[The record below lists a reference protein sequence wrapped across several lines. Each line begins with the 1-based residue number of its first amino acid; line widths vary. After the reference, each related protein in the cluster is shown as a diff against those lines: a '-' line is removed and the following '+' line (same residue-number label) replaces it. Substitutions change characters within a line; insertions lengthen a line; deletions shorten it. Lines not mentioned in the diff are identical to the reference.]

1 MQEISLAIMNR
12 PGKARSFYLLYLLG
26 HWNSTY
32 NTYNTYNRIYQS
44 RNLSSSLHMAILSME
59 EGNPLPEKKTQA
71 AWKRKAARKNLASLD
86 SSGEQEFAG
95 PSSAQDL
102 GSSKRTIPNIAGD
115 KEAVAPTASD
125 NSTGVQEQVQDV
137 EPGNGA
143 SPKPTGEAEATIPI
157 ASDIDLELQKQAK
170 IPTDSKIDPELQK
183 QATIPL
189 ASKID
194 PELQKQATIPIA
206 SVIDPKSQKQAQ
218 AAEATPEFSG
228 EAETTIPIESL
239 SLVTPKSTDGQ
250 SAEHS
255 SDFAT
260 AAGSISSPDA
270 QRNDALPCDSHSP
283 TTSGQTGEHYVSQQD
298 QEGQN
303 ADNLSS
309 ENMRPNAQ
317 NLRYGGYP
325 AQPAPQHRNTPLGS
339 GRLQNTPK
347 IGGFEILHLV
357 SYNRKAD
364 ASGLVR

>member
-1 MQEISLAIMNR
+1 MKEISLAIMNR
-12 PGKARSFYLLYLLG
+12 PGKARSLYLLYLLG

-44 RNLSSSLHMAILSME
+44 RNLFSSLHMAILSMG

-71 AWKRKAARKNLASLD
+71 ARKKKAARMALASLD
-86 SSGEQEFAG
+86 WSGEQESAG

-102 GSSKRTIPNIAGD
+102 GSSKGTIPNIAGD
-115 KEAVAPTASD
+115 KETVAPTASD
-125 NSTGVQEQVQDV
+125 NSAGVQEQVQDV

-143 SPKPTGEAEATIPI
+143 SPKPTGDAEATIPI
-157 ASDIDLELQKQAK
+157 ASN
-170 IPTDSKIDPELQK
+170 
-183 QATIPL
+183 
-189 ASKID
+189 ID
-194 PELQKQATIPIA
+194 PELQKQATIPIDSKIDPELQKQAAIPIA
-206 SVIDPKSQKQAQ
+206 SVIGPKTQKQAQ

-228 EAETTIPIESL
+228 EAEITIPIESL
-239 SLVTPKSTDGQ
+239 SLVTPKSTHGK

-255 SDFAT
+255 SDDFAT
-260 AAGSISSPDA
+260 AAGSISSPDV

-283 TTSGQTGEHYVSQQD
+283 TTSGQTGEQPVFQQD

-339 GRLQNTPK
+339 GRLQNTSK

-364 ASGLVR
+364 ASELVR